1 LLSTLS
7 TRTTAVEIFD
17 TAMKLQQRDR
27 SPKKESSTI
36 KRWTTTPCLFVAVLV
51 VSLSLLHCLN
61 EFTSPKKS
69 KSAGVNIMSK
79 FQIQNLTVENSTR
92 PERFP
97 TNFFNFPMI
106 RADEFDSMYSLTP
119 ETFAYLNATQIP
131 QITVFFS
138 PWCHHCQTF
147 IPQFLEV
154 ALKYLKDV
162 NATSV
167 SGIQRKG
174 PVVFGTINC
183 VNLRDVC
190 MKQTIQFYPSVVV
203 KWFPKGMYISPA
215 SCLTLPSAEKQ
226 ICDP

>member
-1 LLSTLS
+1 LLSTVS
-7 TRTTAVEIFD
+7 TETSAVKISD
-17 TAMKLQQRDR
+17 ISMKLQQRDR
-27 SPKKESSTI
+27 PPKRESSTI

-51 VSLSLLHCLN
+51 ISLSLLHCLN
-61 EFTSPKKS
+61 EFTSPQKS
-69 KSAGVNIMSK
+69 KSAGVDVMSK
-79 FQIQNLTVENSTR
+79 FQIQNLTAENSTR

-119 ETFAYLNATQIP
+119 ATFAYLNATQIP

-154 ALKYLKDV
+154 AVKYLKDV

-167 SGIQRKG
+167 SNIQRKG

-190 MKQTIQFYPSVVV
+190 MKQTIQFYPSIVV
-203 KWFPKGMYISPA
+203 KWFPKG
-215 SCLTLPSAEKQ
+215 K
-226 ICDP
+226 